1 MLLPLVLMPDDPL
14 RYSHAIFLIKVDTHI
29 ISVLT
34 TIGCLRWYMYKVPHY
49 IYLEYSEMLNLVE
62 VGIHIRCW
70 IVKLDISSLN
80 ISSLENIIYI
90 FLKYLEYISSKNV
103 FFCNFSYIFK
113 KNLWHLNST
122 TIISLLKFTHIW
134 KFKHL

>member
-1 MLLPLVLMPDDPL
+1 MLLPPVLMPDDPS
-14 RYSHAIFLIKVDTHI
+14 RYSHAIFLIEVDTRI

-34 TIGCLRWYMYKVPHY
+34 IIECLRWYMYKVPHY
-49 IYLEYSEMLNLVE
+49 IYLEYSDVE
-62 VGIHIRCW
+62 PCWSRNPYWVW

-90 FLKYLEYISSKNV
+90 FLKYLEDITYENV
-103 FFCNFSYIFK
+103 FIWDSAYVFK
-113 KNLWHLNST
+113 KNLGHLHST
-122 TIISLLKFTHIW
+122 TIISLLKITHIW